1 MLVLHAK
8 VQIKIDCMVTQ
19 RYYRQSK
26 HDLLLI
32 ALVEIKIH
40 FLLRKK
46 MIRKPYRC
54 SNRLQT
60 NFIEVTPHMINLLQ
74 TLAKFIS
81 QQPQEVKEQFFQYS
95 NTYFSVCQSLGL

>member
-40 FLLRKK
+40 FVEEENDTKAIQMLKQ
-46 MIRKPYRC
+46 I
-54 SNRLQT
+54 T
-60 NFIEVTPHMINLLQ
+60 NKLHR
-74 TLAKFIS
+74 S
-81 QQPQEVKEQFFQYS
+81 YS
-95 NTYFSVCQSLGL
+95 AYD